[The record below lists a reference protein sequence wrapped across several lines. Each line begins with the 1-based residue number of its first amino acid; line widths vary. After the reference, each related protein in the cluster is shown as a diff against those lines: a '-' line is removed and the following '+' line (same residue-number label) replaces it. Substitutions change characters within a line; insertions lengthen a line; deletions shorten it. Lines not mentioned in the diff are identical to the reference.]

1 MDHIQSTIDN
11 IINFIT
17 PNITCVSTHTVHFMV
32 EKLWE
37 TTIPKPILEQINSS
51 ASFEK
56 LMEEFWD
63 AKEKENVADSSS
75 ELLKFFQAA
84 DKFRLTSLMND
95 EYIISIEELF
105 KKLKARNC
113 GHIIESAKVDQH
125 MSEKKSYEVKV
136 MSQVVAAVT
145 STCNSSH
152 IIDLGGGQ
160 GYLSSILALQHGKK
174 TLSLDY
180 NQVNTHGAAVR
191 SKKLEKLWIR
201 SQKRQASY
209 ASVEHHGKNW
219 KKKNKAPVCTVKEE
233 ELVVCK
239 EHCKQITHFVTPD
252 SDISSM
258 LSEAYPQD
266 SLHNVCLIGLHTCG
280 DLSATT
286 LRLYSK
292 CPSLQCLVQVGC
304 CYHLI
309 EEEFIKSPFWKDVD
323 ASLYEHGYGF
333 PLSEHL
339 REKSFFLGRNV
350 RMSGTQSPERVMD
363 LKQTQTLP
371 LFYRALLE
379 KYLRSKVPINDD
391 DPKVVGRLATKC
403 SSFVEYVHRAVKKL
417 ELDFEV
423 DDTEII
429 HLFESHQC
437 EYQYLQVYYFLKTA
451 LAPVIEALI
460 VLDRVLYLREQGF
473 PESYVVQIFDPLIS
487 PRCYAVVSMKPP
499 SPPPSIQTSAKQI
512 KKTKEKGTH
521 EFGNTL
527 LASVVKSKDT

>member
-1 MDHIQSTIDN
+1 MDQ
-11 IINFIT
+11 
-17 PNITCVSTHTVHFMV
+17 
-32 EKLWE
+32 
-37 TTIPKPILEQINSS
+37 
-51 ASFEK
+51 
-56 LMEEFWD
+56 
-63 AKEKENVADSSS
+63 
-75 ELLKFFQAA
+75 
-84 DKFRLTSLMND
+84 
-95 EYIISIEELF
+95 
-105 KKLKARNC
+105 
-113 GHIIESAKVDQH
+113 
-125 MSEKKSYEVKV
+125 VK
-136 MSQVVAAVT
+136 T
-145 STCNSSH
+145 
-152 IIDLGGGQ
+152 
-160 GYLSSILALQHGKK
+160 Y
-174 TLSLDY
+174 
-180 NQVNTHGAAVR
+180 
-191 SKKLEKLWIR
+191 
-201 SQKRQASY
+201 
-209 ASVEHHGKNW
+209 
-219 KKKNKAPVCTVKEE
+219 
-233 ELVVCK
+233 
-239 EHCKQITHFVTPD
+239 HFVF
-252 SDISSM
+252 SM

>member
-252 SDISSM
+252 SDIS
-258 LSEAYPQD
+258 
-266 SLHNVCLIGLHTCG
+266 
-280 DLSATT
+280 
-286 LRLYSK
+286 R
-292 CPSLQCLVQVGC
+292 
-304 CYHLI
+304 
-309 EEEFIKSPFWKDVD
+309 
-323 ASLYEHGYGF
+323 
-333 PLSEHL
+333 
-339 REKSFFLGRNV
+339 
-350 RMSGTQSPERVMD
+350 
-363 LKQTQTLP
+363 
-371 LFYRALLE
+371 
-379 KYLRSKVPINDD
+379 
-391 DPKVVGRLATKC
+391 
-403 SSFVEYVHRAVKKL
+403 
-417 ELDFEV
+417 
-423 DDTEII
+423 
-429 HLFESHQC
+429 
-437 EYQYLQVYYFLKTA
+437 
-451 LAPVIEALI
+451 
-460 VLDRVLYLREQGF
+460 
-473 PESYVVQIFDPLIS
+473 
-487 PRCYAVVSMKPP
+487 
-499 SPPPSIQTSAKQI
+499 
-512 KKTKEKGTH
+512 
-521 EFGNTL
+521 
-527 LASVVKSKDT
+527 